1 MGTGIPPG
9 VVTYDGGGGKRRKRK
24 RGGFLKAVRDLFV
37 CVLVALGIALAVF
50 AAPLLMGFDPVDA
63 ADFVDAP
70 GLAKIDAFQKGLR
83 HKRGISEMTF
93 SHDGRSITFTDDNG
107 KLSGID
113 AKGYDYGDGEEYES
127 DLAEA
132 RRILEEWGLTK

>member
-9 VVTYDGGGGKRRKRK
+9 VVTYDGGGGRRRKRK

-50 AAPLLMGFDPVDA
+50 AVPLLMGFDPVDA

-70 GLAKIDAFQKGLR
+70 GFAKIDAFQKGLR

-93 SHDGRSITFTDDNG
+93 SHNGRTITFTDDNG
-107 KLSGID
+107 TLSEQS
-113 AKGYDYGDGEEYES
+113 GDGTES
-127 DLAEA
+127 DIDEA
-132 RRILEEWGLTK
+132 RRILKEWGLD